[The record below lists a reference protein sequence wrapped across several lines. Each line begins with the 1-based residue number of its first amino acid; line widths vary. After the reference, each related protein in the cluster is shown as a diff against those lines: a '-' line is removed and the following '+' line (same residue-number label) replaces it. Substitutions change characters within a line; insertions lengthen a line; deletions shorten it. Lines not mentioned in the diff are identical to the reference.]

1 VRHVKPNHN
10 VNCHICNPASS
21 LRIFAED
28 LLPTKKSR
36 NKATMVLLVFFADTL
51 AIKDEDKDY
60 TKWSEETK
68 RKCGLCNVG
77 FYFMT
82 GPIDSGKEFDHFTT
96 GLLFFNKDLCVYGPL
111 RQEAN
116 MRLPER
122 SFKIVHEDFKDEF
135 ESRYGFAPNLVM
147 KRNGVMNV
155 GKNVITAEYF
165 LLCYNVVQA
174 PETPPPSVPRDVTD
188 EVVDDFKGSYLHDI
202 INDPNINDKEK
213 ETTRKTHKKK
223 RQSRRR

>member
-1 VRHVKPNHN
+1 
-10 VNCHICNPASS
+10 
-21 LRIFAED
+21 
-28 LLPTKKSR
+28 
-36 NKATMVLLVFFADTL
+36 MVLLVFFADTL

-68 RKCGLCNVG
+68 GKCGLCNGG
-77 FYFMT
+77 FYFIT

-96 GLLFFNKDLCVYGPL
+96 GLLFFNKDLCAYSPF

-135 ESRYGFAPNLVM
+135 ESRYGFEPNLVV
-147 KRNGVMNV
+147 KRNGVIHV

-174 PETPPPSVPRDVTD
+174 TETPPPSVPQDVTD
-188 EVVDDFKGSYLHDI
+188 ELVDFEDSYLSDI
-202 INDPNINDKEK
+202 INNFNDLNINNKEK
-213 ETTRKTHKKK
+213 GTTNKSHKKK
-223 RQSRRR
+223 RHSRRR